1 MAGEDGTRRSD
12 RHDRPVN
19 LRDATDADLPAIV
32 AIANDAIAGSVA
44 HFGLLPWTVEQARAD
59 FAGRSPMHPWV
70 VADDGGVLGYAKAG
84 QWKPRGAYAWTVE
97 VGVYVHRD
105 ARGRGVG
112 TSLYAAL
119 LPKLDA
125 AGVRH
130 AVAGI
135 VLPNEPSVRL
145 HEAFGFEPVGVFP
158 TMGFKHG
165 AWHAVGYWSR
175 VVGDG
180 PPEGA

>member
-1 MAGEDGTRRSD
+1 MDV
-12 RHDRPVN
+12 RP
-19 LRDATDADLPAIV
+19 AAAADLPTIR
-32 AIANDAIAGSVA
+32 AIANDAINRSVA
-44 HFGLLPWTVEQARAD
+44 HFGLTEWSAEQAQAD
-59 FAGRSPMHPWV
+59 FDARSPQHPWL

-84 QWKPRGAYAWTVE
+84 TWKPRGAYAWTVE
-97 VGVYVHRD
+97 VGVYVREE
-105 ARGRGVG
+105 AQGRGVG
-112 TSLYAAL
+112 KALYAAL
-119 LPKLDA
+119 LPALDA

-130 AVAGI
+130 CVAGI

-158 TMGFKHG
+158 DMGWKHG

-180 PPEGA
+180 APS